1 LTNRAKLALFLLPSL
16 LSAGEAVTLD
26 TGTGTLFGTLE
37 IPPKTP
43 AAVVL
48 IIAGS
53 GPTDRDGNSTALKG
67 SNNSLKMLAEGL
79 AAQGIASLRYDKRG
93 IAESKAAATES
104 NLRFETYIDD
114 AMRWGEYLRK
124 DKRFRAII
132 IAGHS
137 EGSLIGMIAAV
148 KLPADG
154 YVSIAGPGRPAGSL
168 LLEQLQGKVP
178 DKLFQKAQDAVK
190 TLESGKTVDPV
201 PPALVS
207 LFRPVVQP
215 YLISWFKYD
224 PPKEIAKV
232 KIPVLIA
239 QGTTDI
245 QISVDDAKH
254 LSAANPAAKLALIEG
269 MNHVLKDV
277 PSDMAKQVESYSDPA
292 LPLDAKLLDEIV
304 ALAQKAAKAK

>member
-16 LSAGEAVTLD
+16 LVAGEAVTLD

-114 AMRWGEYLRK
+114 AVRWGEYLRK

-148 KLPADG
+148 KLPADA

-254 LSAANPAAKLALIEG
+254 LSVANPAAKLALIEG
-269 MNHVLKDV
+269 INHVLKDV

-304 ALAQKAAKAK
+304 ALVQKAAKSK